1 MGKKRVIFRT
11 LRREHDD
18 NGRVY
23 YVQEEELANKE
34 DVPLEAKHVTGDAK
48 ASVLV
53 DMDPDQPVY
62 AKPSIDPDG
71 NPSGNWVNANGYHL
85 YFIDTRIRS
94 GYEELG
100 KMKAQK
106 ALPDWKILLM
116 LGVFGVVCVW
126 MIARMM
132 R

>member
-11 LRREHDD
+11 LRREHDED
-18 NGRVY
+18 GKVY
-23 YVQEEELANKE
+23 YVQEEELAAKK

-53 DMDPDQPVY
+53 DMEPIQPDY
-62 AKPSIDPDG
+62 AKPSYDQDG
-71 NPSGNWVNANGYHL
+71 NPIGNWVNANGYHL

-94 GYEELG
+94 GFEELG
-100 KMKAQK
+100 KLKAQK